1 MPAGT
6 ILVIDADDASARLIS
21 DTLSKVGYTVTVSAN
36 PDEAFPL
43 VAAHQLVVVDVIVGE
58 RTGLD
63 VCREIRSTPA
73 LASIPILCVGQTDDV
88 EERIHFLEAGA
99 DDVMGRPFDAR
110 ELEAR
115 VEALLLR
122 FQRSKDLVAVIST
135 DAHRHPGTTDDRGP
149 QPEGRRG
156 HVTVATNIAMA
167 PPASPTGWSSSTFDL
182 QFGQVAT
189 YLNVEPPDARRR
201 RPRRGRCVSRSF
213 WTYRRHDGGCTC

>member
-1 MPAGT
+1 M
-6 ILVIDADDASARLIS
+6 
-21 DTLSKVGYTVTVSAN
+21 
-36 PDEAFPL
+36 
-43 VAAHQLVVVDVIVGE
+43 IVGE

-135 DAHRHPGTTDDRGP
+135 DGITVTRVRRTIAVHSPKGGVGHVDDRDEHRDG
-149 QPEGRRG
+149 GR
-156 HVTVATNIAMA
+156 
-167 PPASPTGWSSSTFDL
+167 PARSPTGSSSSTS
-182 QFGQVAT
+182 T
-189 YLNVEPPDARRR
+189 SSSARS
-201 RPRRGRCVSRSF
+201 RP
-213 WTYRRHDGGCTC
+213 T